1 MTQRSPEGANAH
13 LNLHSAIHVQVAA
26 LERFKAALLA
36 GASPHEIE
44 LARSA
49 YLAAAEA
56 VLDRSQDQLF
66 VQMREDGI
74 DPFTRRPI
82 QR

>member
-1 MTQRSPEGANAH
+1 MSQRSNEGAEAH
-13 LNLHSAIHVQVAA
+13 LSLHAA
-26 LERFKAALLA
+26 FQLQASCLSRFLA
-36 GASPHEIE
+36 GVLAGSSPHE
-44 LARSA
+44 LDLLRSA

-74 DPFTRRPI
+74 DPITRRPL
-82 QR
+82 RR